1 MLGRGGRRPAGRFS
15 EGRAPLKITMNVD
28 ITPEE
33 MRRLVGL
40 PDVKE
45 FNDHLMEKIREKME
59 AGVEGYDPMSL
70 FQPYMKT
77 TMAGFD
83 LFSRMMD
90 AAMRGTRAEEPEE
103 PQGRG

>member
-1 MLGRGGRRPAGRFS
+1 
-15 EGRAPLKITMNVD
+15 MNVD

-40 PDVKE
+40 PDVKD
-45 FNDHLMEKIREKME
+45 FNDQLMEKIREKME

-77 TMAGFD
+77 TLAGFD
-83 LFSRMMD
+83 LLSRMM
-90 AAMRGTRAEEPEE
+90 AAAGGGGSREPPGPDETR
-103 PQGRG
+103 